1 MGEGSPGVEWEN
13 GASNLRSDQD
23 PSGIECQQRVWAM
36 GSNAGSGSGCGQI
49 RSEKGG
55 NQGGFKE
62 ATRDLGLGPKSGR
75 DLERRV
81 GRVEGPGRWP
91 LWLGQSR

>member
-1 MGEGSPGVEWEN
+1 
-13 GASNLRSDQD
+13 
-23 PSGIECQQRVWAM
+23 M

-49 RSEKGG
+49 RSEKAG